1 MIKDLPYYR
10 LNKGQIISLREVFK
24 LEDFEDIDKIII
36 TIHDDNPE
44 GKVKCTIVGDEEG
57 TIIDNQHAFFY
68 GYGRHNLTSFR
79 LNVRT
84 EKVECIVEALEDSV
98 ISIGITLL

>member
-10 LNKGQIISLREVFK
+10 LRKGQKINIREVFK
-24 LEDFEDIDKIII
+24 LEDFEDIDKIIVK
-36 TIHDDNPE
+36 IHDDYPE

-57 TIIDNQHAFFY
+57 IIIDNQNAFLY

-98 ISIGITLL
+98 ISIGIVLK